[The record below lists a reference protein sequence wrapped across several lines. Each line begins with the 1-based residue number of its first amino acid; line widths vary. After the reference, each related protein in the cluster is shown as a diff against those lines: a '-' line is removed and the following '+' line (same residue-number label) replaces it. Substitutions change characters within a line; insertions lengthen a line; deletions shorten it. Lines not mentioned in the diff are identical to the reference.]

1 MRDTVSKLHLERS
14 NHLSLIPY
22 NHDSAYISA
31 IAALCGSI
39 IGALVS
45 IATTWLT
52 QHHQEESRRRA
63 QEYTRRE
70 RIFVEFIDLSSKAYV
85 DALLETS
92 IKDPAKVVSLYA
104 TMGKLRLFASGGIV
118 EAAEKV
124 MSRILETYYGP
135 KFDLENRPAVD
146 HTSDILR
153 EFSERCRAEL
163 RAYEH

>member
-1 MRDTVSKLHLERS
+1 MT
-14 NHLSLIPY
+14 
-22 NHDSAYISA
+22 SAYISA

-52 QHHQEESRRRA
+52 QHHQDESRRRA
-63 QEYTRRE
+63 REYTRRE

>member
-1 MRDTVSKLHLERS
+1 MT
-14 NHLSLIPY
+14 
-22 NHDSAYISA
+22 SAYISA
-31 IAALCGSI
+31 IAALCGSV

-52 QHHQEESRRRA
+52 QHHQDESRRRA

-92 IKDPAKVVSLYA
+92 IKDPAKIVSLYA

>member
-1 MRDTVSKLHLERS
+1 MRLYYWCPCVDR
-14 NHLSLIPY
+14 NHLV
-22 NHDSAYISA
+22 D
-31 IAALCGSI
+31 AASSGRKPAAC
-39 IGALVS
+39 A
-45 IATTWLT
+45 
-52 QHHQEESRRRA
+52 R
-63 QEYTRRE
+63 YTRRE

-153 EFSERCRAEL
+153 
-163 RAYEH
+163 

>member
-1 MRDTVSKLHLERS
+1 MT
-14 NHLSLIPY
+14 
-22 NHDSAYISA
+22 SAYISA
-31 IAALCGSI
+31 IAALCGSVV
-39 IGALVS
+39 GALVS

-92 IKDPAKVVSLYA
+92 IKDPAKVVSLYT

-146 HTSDILR
+146 HTLDILR

>member
-1 MRDTVSKLHLERS
+1 MT
-14 NHLSLIPY
+14 
-22 NHDSAYISA
+22 SAYISA
-31 IAALCGSI
+31 IAALCGSV

-52 QHHQEESRRRA
+52 QHHQDESRRRA

-70 RIFVEFIDLSSKAYV
+70 RIFVEFIDLSSKAHV

-92 IKDPAKVVSLYA
+92 IKDPAKVISLYA
-104 TMGKLRLFASGGIV
+104 TMGKLRLFASGGTV

-124 MSRILETYYGP
+124 MSQILETYYGP
-135 KFDLENRPAVD
+135 KFDLQSRPAVD

-153 EFSERCRAEL
+153 EFSERCRVEL

>member
-1 MRDTVSKLHLERS
+1 MT
-14 NHLSLIPY
+14 
-22 NHDSAYISA
+22 SAYISA
-31 IAALCGSI
+31 IAALCGSV

-104 TMGKLRLFASGGIV
+104 TMGKLRLFAPVGIV

>member
-1 MRDTVSKLHLERS
+1 MT
-14 NHLSLIPY
+14 
-22 NHDSAYISA
+22 SAYISA

-52 QHHQEESRRRA
+52 QHHQDESRRRA
-63 QEYTRRE
+63 QEYTRRA

>member
-1 MRDTVSKLHLERS
+1 MT
-14 NHLSLIPY
+14 
-22 NHDSAYISA
+22 SAYISA
-31 IAALCGSI
+31 IAALCGSV

-52 QHHQEESRRRA
+52 QHHQDESRRRA

-92 IKDPAKVVSLYA
+92 IKDPAKIVSLYA
-104 TMGKLRLFASGGIV
+104 TMGKLRLFAAGAIV

-153 EFSERCRAEL
+153 EFSERCRGEL

>member
-1 MRDTVSKLHLERS
+1 MT
-14 NHLSLIPY
+14 
-22 NHDSAYISA
+22 SAYISA

-63 QEYTRRE
+63 QEYTRRA

-92 IKDPAKVVSLYA
+92 IKDPAKVFALRDH
-104 TMGKLRLFASGGIV
+104 GKIAALRVRRNSG
-118 EAAEKV
+118 
-124 MSRILETYYGP
+124 SR
-135 KFDLENRPAVD
+135 
-146 HTSDILR
+146 R
-153 EFSERCRAEL
+153 EGDEPNP
-163 RAYEH
+163 

>member
-1 MRDTVSKLHLERS
+1 MT
-14 NHLSLIPY
+14 
-22 NHDSAYISA
+22 SAYISA

-92 IKDPAKVVSLYA
+92 IKDPA
-104 TMGKLRLFASGGIV
+104 

-163 RAYEH
+163 RAYELKNSVLRSVEHAC

>member
-1 MRDTVSKLHLERS
+1 MT
-14 NHLSLIPY
+14 
-22 NHDSAYISA
+22 SAYISA
-31 IAALCGSI
+31 IAALCGSV
-39 IGALVS
+39 IGSLVS

-52 QHHQEESRRRA
+52 QHHQDESRRRA
-63 QEYTRRE
+63 QEYTRRA

-124 MSRILETYYGP
+124 MSRILETLTGP
-135 KFDLENRPAVD
+135 LWTIPRTSFGSSLKDVALNFV
-146 HTSDILR
+146 HTSIEKLGAPI
-153 EFSERCRAEL
+153 SRARML
-163 RAYEH
+163 TRR

>member
-1 MRDTVSKLHLERS
+1 MT
-14 NHLSLIPY
+14 P
-22 NHDSAYISA
+22 AYISA

-52 QHHQEESRRRA
+52 QRHQDESRRRA

-70 RIFVEFIDLSSKAYV
+70 RIFVEFIDLSSKAFV
-85 DALLETS
+85 DALIETS

-104 TMGKLRLFASGGIV
+104 TMGKLRLFASGGTV

-124 MSRILETYYGP
+124 MSRILETYYRP
-135 KFDLENRPAVD
+135 KVDLQTKLAVD
-146 HTSDILR
+146 PTSDILR
-153 EFSERCRAEL
+153 EFSERCRGEL

>member
-1 MRDTVSKLHLERS
+1 MT
-14 NHLSLIPY
+14 
-22 NHDSAYISA
+22 SAYISA
-31 IAALCGSI
+31 IAALCGSV

-63 QEYTRRE
+63 PQEYTRRE

-135 KFDLENRPAVD
+135 KFDLENRPPVD

>member
-1 MRDTVSKLHLERS
+1 MT
-14 NHLSLIPY
+14 
-22 NHDSAYISA
+22 SAYISA
-31 IAALCGSI
+31 IAALCGSV

-52 QHHQEESRRRA
+52 QHHQDESRRRA

-104 TMGKLRLFASGGIV
+104 TMGKLRLFASGAIV

>member
-1 MRDTVSKLHLERS
+1 MT
-14 NHLSLIPY
+14 
-22 NHDSAYISA
+22 SAYISA
-31 IAALCGSI
+31 IAALCGSV

-45 IATTWLT
+45 IVTTWLT
-52 QHHQEESRRRA
+52 QHHQDESRRRA

-104 TMGKLRLFASGGIV
+104 TMGKLRLFASGRIV